1 MEFKV
6 VGLTESLRQSLRG
19 LRSPV
24 VFGAWLT
31 TTIMVLGVGYAVL
44 APKPSQSQGMTG
56 QRSIAALAKLGYC
69 HTIATDPNP
78 PLNVRSSPV
87 VAADN
92 IVGNL
97 KNGAELAVI
106 NENQGWLQLSAPIQG
121 WVYEPLTVT
130 TCNPDQKH

>member
-1 MEFKV
+1 MELKV
-6 VGLTESLRQSLRG
+6 VGLAESLRQSLRG

-31 TTIMVLGVGYAVL
+31 GMITILGVGYAVL
-44 APKPSQSQGMTG
+44 APKPSQSQGMNG
-56 QRSIAALAKLGYC
+56 PRSIAALAKLGYC
-69 HTIATDPNP
+69 QTIATDANP

-87 VAADN
+87 VAPDN

-106 NENQGWLQLSAPIQG
+106 NENQGWLQVSAPIRG
-121 WVYEPLTVT
+121 WIYEPFTVT